1 MEERVETVIA
11 SLRPQVLATAR
22 RFCRATGQALD
33 PEDIAQDVLI
43 RYWLAEK
50 NGASILDPQAWA
62 ARVTRNCCVSL
73 WRKARKE
80 RTVSLLEADR
90 PGGEKG
96 FRGGGTAG
104 LYAGGDASTRIES
117 YEAAR
122 LSAEVMETIP
132 ESTRKLLGLRA
143 AGLSLD
149 EMAAVTGRPKD
160 SIKSSISAARR
171 RWLDSFGLKR

>member
-80 RTVSLLEADR
+80 RTTRCGV
-90 PGGEKG
+90 
-96 FRGGGTAG
+96 GTE

-132 ESTRKLLGLRA
+132 ESTRKLLGMRA
-143 AGLSLD
+143 VGLSLD

-160 SIKSSISAARR
+160 SIKSSSSAARR